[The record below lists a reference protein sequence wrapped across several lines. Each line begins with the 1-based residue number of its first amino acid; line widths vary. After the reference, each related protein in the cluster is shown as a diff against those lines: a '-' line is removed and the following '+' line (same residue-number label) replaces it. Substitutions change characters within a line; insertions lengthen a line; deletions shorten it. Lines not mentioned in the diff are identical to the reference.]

1 MFSNGTRWTEEPAP
15 ETPAPRRHRRTRDW
29 LSTGVGLL
37 GVVALA
43 IPIATPTPTPVA
55 MPTPTPTSCG
65 SSLGARVSAATAGST
80 LDLTGCTYTAGAT
93 VNKALTII
101 GGTLRFATGTIG
113 LSITHN
119 DVTIDGMTIIGTQYA
134 HWANDNAILV
144 LGSTASPLTGVVIRN
159 NHISSVGKTGIQ
171 TKYTS
176 GSVISNNT
184 VEDAAYT
191 GIVVFSA
198 AGGSITGNTVRRI
211 GYTIPSSE
219 LPEGSDAYGIMVND
233 QGGAP
238 SADVMVSGNT
248 VEDVPTWHG
257 LDTHGGQRIS
267 FINNI
272 VRRVRRGLFIT
283 GSPASGAHATGIVVT
298 GNQLL
303 SPSPLTDP
311 TTAVTLAGV
320 YGATFTGNTI
330 TGWGPNSPTSAQPW
344 FDFQGQSTGLTA
356 SGNTVTR

>member
-1 MFSNGTRWTEEPAP
+1 M
-15 ETPAPRRHRRTRDW
+15 
-29 LSTGVGLL
+29 
-37 GVVALA
+37 
-43 IPIATPTPTPVA
+43 
-55 MPTPTPTSCG
+55 
-65 SSLGARVSAATAGST
+65 SLGARVSAATAGST
-80 LDLTGCTYTAGAT
+80 LDLTGCTYTAGAI

-101 GGTLRFATGTIG
+101 GGTLHFPSGTTG

-134 HWANDNAILV
+134 HWAEDYAILAE
-144 LGSTASPLTGVVIRN
+144 GTQASPLTGVVIRN
-159 NHISSVGKTGIQ
+159 SHISSVGKSGIQ

-176 GSVISNNT
+176 GAVISNNT
-184 VEDAAYT
+184 VEDAAYS

-198 AGGSITGNTVRRI
+198 IGGSISGNTVRRI

-272 VRRVRRGLFIT
+272 VRALPARPLHHGLPRL
-283 GSPASGAHATGIVVT
+283 GGECHQRSS
-298 GNQLL
+298 
-303 SPSPLTDP
+303 
-311 TTAVTLAGV
+311 
-320 YGATFTGNTI
+320 
-330 TGWGPNSPTSAQPW
+330 
-344 FDFQGQSTGLTA
+344 
-356 SGNTVTR
+356 

>member
-1 MFSNGTRWTEEPAP
+1 MFSNGTPWTEQPAP
-15 ETPAPRRHRRTRDW
+15 TTPQPRRHRRTRDW
-29 LSTGVGLL
+29 LSTGVMLL

-43 IPIATPTPTPVA
+43 IPFVATPTPTP
-55 MPTPTPTSCG
+55 TPCG

-80 LDLTGCTYTAGAT
+80 LDLTGCTYTSGAI
-93 VNKALTII
+93 VNKALRII
-101 GGTLRFATGTIG
+101 GGTLHFPSGTIG

-119 DVTIDGMTIIGTQYA
+119 DVTIDGMTITGAQYA
-134 HWANDNAILV
+134 HWAEDYAILAE
-144 LGSTASPLTGVVIRN
+144 GTQGSPLTGVVIRN
-159 NHISSVGKTGIQ
+159 THISSSGNEGIEANHA
-171 TKYTS
+171 S
-176 GSVISNNT
+176 GAIISNNT

-191 GIVVFSA
+191 GIVDFSA
-198 AGGSITGNTVRRI
+198 IGGSITGNTVRRI

-233 QGGAP
+233 QGLPA
-238 SADVMVSGNT
+238 STDVVVSGNT

-283 GSPASGAHATGIVVT
+283 GSPASGANATNIIVT

-303 SPSPLTDP
+303 SPDP
-311 TTAVTLAGV
+311 ITLATTPVTLAGV
-320 YGATFTGNTI
+320 HGATFTNNII
-330 TGWGPNSPTSAQPW
+330 TGWGLGKTDPGQPW
-344 FDFQGQSTGLTA
+344 YDYQGQSTGLVNGG
-356 SGNTVTR
+356 GNVVTP